1 MRRGVSSGLYVVSF
15 CRSFIVDFVLRDS
28 SDYRVGVEC
37 DGKKFHDASRDEW
50 RDAMIIGENHLDAIY
65 RLRGSDIN
73 YYIED
78 VLYLI
83 AELEPS
89 LFSPR
94 AASNLKVLA
103 SPEVKEICK
112 GHDRDIYLI
121 HYKNED
127 DIGGSMLRH
136 VVVLFPRASVGFGK
150 LHTGMQFQ
158 SAAASWMRSWL
169 TSVTAKKQQI
179 NRVGSIDS

>member
-127 DIGGSMLRH
+127 DIGGFYVEARRRIVPSGQRWFWQAVYRH
-136 VVVLFPRASVGFGK
+136 AVSIGGGK
-150 LHTGMQFQ
+150 LDAVMADFRN
-158 SAAASWMRSWL
+158 S
-169 TSVTAKKQQI
+169 
-179 NRVGSIDS
+179 